1 MDSFSTALK
10 IIEKLQ
16 QNGGVAYIAGGA
28 VRDFLMGLQPSD
40 IDIVT
45 SLPIDAI
52 RPLFK
57 KTIEVGVQFGIIIV
71 VEDNHKFEI
80 ATFRTDLEYK
90 DGRRPTIIMQ
100 SSPEE
105 DAKRRD
111 FTINGMFLD
120 PLTNET
126 LDYVGGKEDLK
137 ERVIRAI
144 GNPHDRFRE
153 DRLRMI
159 RAIRYAAKFEFSIDP
174 LTQEAI
180 KEHAPTLL
188 PAVSFE
194 RILQEFDKMH
204 KDGNLKKALTTMHR
218 LGLLATLFPPLKE
231 TDTLSLEALEKPEN
245 VPVVLQLKAL
255 LEHVCDEERFRWIQR
270 LKFSQ
275 KDLDLL
281 LFSDALL
288 VKLEKENLQQRL
300 HLYASPFFED
310 ASYLLPKEARQYCLD
325 ELQIYNEQI
334 NRIKGKKP
342 LVTAQDLI
350 EKGISPGPHLGAY
363 LKKAEEI
370 AITHKLENKKEIL
383 DRLFPS

>member
-1 MDSFSTALK
+1 MDSFPIALK

-16 QNGGVAYIAGGA
+16 QIGGVAYIAGGA

-45 SLPIDAI
+45 SLPVDAI

-57 KTIEVGVQFGIIIV
+57 KTIEVGIQFGIIIV

-111 FTINGMFLD
+111 FTINGMFLN

-159 RAIRYAAKFEFSIDP
+159 RAIRYAARFEFSIDP

-194 RILQEFDKMH
+194 RILQEFDKIH

-231 TDTLSLEALEKPEN
+231 TDTLALEALEKPEN

-255 LEHVCDEERFRWIQR
+255 LEHVCDEERFHWIQR
-270 LKFSQ
+270 LRFSQ

-288 VKLEKENLQQRL
+288 LKLEKGNLQQRL

-310 ASYLLPKEARQYCLD
+310 ASFLLPKEARGYCLD

-350 EKGISPGPHLGAY
+350 EKGLSPGPQGGAY

-370 AITHKLENKKEIL
+370 AITHKLDDKKEIL
-383 DRLFPS
+383 DRLFPT

>member
-1 MDSFSTALK
+1 MDSFPIALK

-16 QNGGVAYIAGGA
+16 QNGGVTYIAGGA

-45 SLPIDAI
+45 SLPVDAI

-57 KTIEVGVQFGIIIV
+57 KTIEVGIQFGIIIV

-111 FTINGMFLD
+111 FTINGMFLN

-159 RAIRYAAKFEFSIDP
+159 RAIRYAARFEFSIDP

-194 RILQEFDKMH
+194 RILQEFDKIH

-231 TDTLSLEALEKPEN
+231 TDTLALEALEKPEN

-255 LEHVCDEERFRWIQR
+255 LEHVGDEERFRWIQR
-270 LKFSQ
+270 LRFSQ

-288 VKLEKENLQQRL
+288 LKLEKENLQQRL

-310 ASYLLPKEARQYCLD
+310 ASFLLPKEARGYCLD
-325 ELQIYNEQI
+325 ELHIYNEQI

-350 EKGISPGPHLGAY
+350 EKGLSPGPQIGAY

-370 AITHKLENKKEIL
+370 AITHKLDDKKEIL
-383 DRLFPS
+383 DRLFPT

>member
-45 SLPIDAI
+45 SLTVDAI

-57 KTIEVGVQFGIIIV
+57 KTIEVGIQFGIIIV

-174 LTQEAI
+174 LTQE
-180 KEHAPTLL
+180 
-188 PAVSFE
+188 
-194 RILQEFDKMH
+194 
-204 KDGNLKKALTTMHR
+204 
-218 LGLLATLFPPLKE
+218 
-231 TDTLSLEALEKPEN
+231 
-245 VPVVLQLKAL
+245 
-255 LEHVCDEERFRWIQR
+255 
-270 LKFSQ
+270 
-275 KDLDLL
+275 DL
-281 LFSDALL
+281 
-288 VKLEKENLQQRL
+288 
-300 HLYASPFFED
+300 Y
-310 ASYLLPKEARQYCLD
+310 
-325 ELQIYNEQI
+325 
-334 NRIKGKKP
+334 
-342 LVTAQDLI
+342 
-350 EKGISPGPHLGAY
+350 
-363 LKKAEEI
+363 
-370 AITHKLENKKEIL
+370 
-383 DRLFPS
+383 